1 MAARQRGLKRAL
13 KLVNGLTADE
23 APFQLERADIAAL
36 SNVQVHS
43 GPQSLTEILLY
54 FEKLAC

>member
-1 MAARQRGLKRAL
+1 MAAGQRGLKRAL
-13 KLVNGLTADE
+13 KLVDGLSADE
-23 APFQLERADIAAL
+23 APFQSQRADIAAL

-54 FEKLAC
+54 SGEMAC

>member
-1 MAARQRGLKRAL
+1 LVHGLS
-13 KLVNGLTADE
+13 ADE

-54 FEKLAC
+54 SGEMAC